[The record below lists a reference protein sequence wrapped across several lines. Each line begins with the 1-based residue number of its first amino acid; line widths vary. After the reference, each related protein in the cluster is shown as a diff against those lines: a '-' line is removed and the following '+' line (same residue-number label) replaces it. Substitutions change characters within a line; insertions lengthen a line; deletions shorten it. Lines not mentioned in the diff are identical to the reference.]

1 MMINDNLLMQAQNI
15 MLDDIQLDGFSL
27 FNPQLDINEAIE
39 IESNQALSH
48 ITINIE
54 YTSH

>member
-1 MMINDNLLMQAQNI
+1 MQAQNI